1 MAAQQRRSS
10 PPRLQLPRRPLLIL
24 PRAAAAGR
32 PSSPARRST
41 PCCPLCPAFFPHGK
55 QQDQCRPGPCSSPLP
70 HKTAAA
76 ASPPSSMASSLPP
89 DAQELFSLLGTAP
102 LIHSPGSAAALPFVL
117 HSPRRV
123 SSLSCSLRS
132 PIRDAVETR
141 GENPPPPPAVLD
153 VYFPMCVM
161 FNELPPIN
169 LCVFAA
175 SGRCCASRL
184 AHSTKCRAMWT
195 VHAAKSRLVQ
205 VESM

>member
-1 MAAQQRRSS
+1 MAPFPCCLFQGRRPSSYPLRRAPLFPCSMAAQQRRSS

-24 PRAAAAGR
+24 PRAAATGR

-141 GENPPPPPAVLD
+141 GENPPPPPLSSM
-153 VYFPMCVM
+153 FIFRCV
-161 FNELPPIN
+161 
-169 LCVFAA
+169 
-175 SGRCCASRL
+175 
-184 AHSTKCRAMWT
+184 
-195 VHAAKSRLVQ
+195 
-205 VESM
+205 